1 VSLRFAQVASL
12 LAATITTGL
21 MAGVF
26 GIFAHTIMRGL
37 GKTDDRTFVGAFQAI
52 DRAIINPLFML
63 TFFSALIFS
72 GVAAVLYFRHDGR
85 SVLPWVITAFVL
97 YLVVVIITVAVHV
110 PLNDDI
116 KAAGDPERIADL
128 AAVREQFHETRWVA
142 WKHRSRH
149 SDHGRVRLPR
159 LGVRITRTHD
169 ENHRGTRAPGC
180 RRPSRVGFG
189 ARHPF
194 GDAVTYQHIQATL
207 APCRGQRSSAS
218 RVRRASSSSVGWS
231 KSNDPRSSSPA
242 RR

>member
-142 WKHRSRH
+142 WNVVRAIATTVAFACLAWALVL
-149 SDHGRVRLPR
+149 HGRMTKPPRHASTRLPSTVTCR
-159 LGVRITRTHD
+159 L
-169 ENHRGTRAPGC
+169 
-180 RRPSRVGFG
+180 RRPTSIR
-189 ARHPF
+189 
-194 GDAVTYQHIQATL
+194 
-207 APCRGQRSSAS
+207 
-218 RVRRASSSSVGWS
+218 
-231 KSNDPRSSSPA
+231 
-242 RR
+242 